1 MRIEDMTLD
10 QLYEMNTIICERID
24 YLRAKKEQDA
34 MQQLHLGSEVSFK
47 TRNGE
52 TLFGVVI
59 KINKKTV
66 EVIVDGRHRYKIPPS
81 LLNIVKD
88 VGQKDDFLNATI
100 TYRGK

>member
-59 KINKKTV
+59 K
-66 EVIVDGRHRYKIPPS
+66 VDSPG
-81 LLNIVKD
+81 
-88 VGQKDDFLNATI
+88 
-100 TYRGK
+100 

>member
-10 QLYEMNTIICERID
+10 QLYEMNAIICERID

-34 MQQLHLGSEVSFK
+34 IQQLHLGSEVSFK
-47 TRNGE
+47 TQSGE
-52 TLFGVVI
+52 TLFGIVI

-66 EVIVDGRHRYKIPPS
+66 GVIVDGKHQYKIPPS
-81 LLNIVKD
+81 MLNIVKD
-88 VGQKDDFLNATI
+88 VGQKENFLNTTL